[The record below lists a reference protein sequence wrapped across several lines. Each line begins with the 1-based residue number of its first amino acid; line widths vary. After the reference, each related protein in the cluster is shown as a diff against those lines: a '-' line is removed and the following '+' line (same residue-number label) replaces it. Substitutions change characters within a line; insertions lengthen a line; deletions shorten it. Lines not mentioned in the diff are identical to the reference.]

1 MDTTFRERVGNAN
14 SLSMTRQASL
24 RAAFSLLEMLVVLS
38 VIALLLALMLPALTK
53 ARRAGRNLKCVA
65 NLRQVGERFIVF
77 ADDWAYASRGDRNGR
92 SNFYIEDFQESI
104 YLVDEFWQNPSA
116 IRETMD
122 ASTQPLMC
130 PEGPI
135 ELKRRANRPCSD
147 GAVYPKENVSV
158 GFNRR
163 LHRPEATAAQTLL
176 TSRILNYP
184 NVPLALDVDGLGI
197 SPPDGNAY
205 YVAPP
210 QATADG
216 YDNGAYWIPAMR
228 HEGKLNVAF
237 VGGHVAA
244 SRMPLDQPG
253 WQWYFYPDS

>member
-1 MDTTFRERVGNAN
+1 MYRTTYDWIGTIYSRP
-14 SLSMTRQASL
+14 MTKQASW

-38 VIALLLALMLPALTK
+38 VIALLLALMLPALSK

-77 ADDWAYASRGDRNGR
+77 ADDWAYASRGDRSGR

-122 ASTQPLMC
+122 GSTQPLMC

-147 GAVYPKENVSV
+147 GAVYPIVNVSI

-163 LHRPEATAAQTLL
+163 LHRPEVTAAQTLL

-184 NVPLALDVDGLGI
+184 NVPLALDVDGLGV

-205 YVAPP
+205 YLAPP
-210 QATADG
+210 QATSDG
-216 YDNGAYWIPAMR
+216 YEDGAYWIPAMR
-228 HEGKLNVAF
+228 HDGRLNVAF

-244 SRMPLDQPG
+244 SRMPLNQPG
-253 WQWYFYPDS
+253 WQWSFFPD